1 MRLPLCT
8 SLAHLMDLLLLFS
21 LSLSPFLLDSL
32 LPFLLPSLHPT
43 FLPSAY
49 LCLLFHIIFNSSHV
63 FSFIF
68 VPLFFFSFSSNNPLP
83 ASHSL
88 SFSLCSPSS
97 FPSLPLRHVSV
108 LSTCSFPYSLLSR
121 PSTISLLS
129 EPPFVSPTFLSVD
142 LLLGSDKQALI
153 PCQRSIKNT
162 QPSKQ

>member
-68 VPLFFFSFSSNNPLP
+68 VPLFFFHFPLTILYLPHIPCHSHSAFPLVSLLSLFAMFPSYLP
-83 ASHSL
+83 APFPILYSPVLPLSL
-88 SFSLCSPSS
+88 SFLNPLL
-97 FPSLPLRHVSV
+97 SLPLSC
-108 LSTCSFPYSLLSR
+108 LLTCS
-121 PSTISLLS
+121 
-129 EPPFVSPTFLSVD
+129 SVV
-142 LLLGSDKQALI
+142 
-153 PCQRSIKNT
+153 T
-162 QPSKQ
+162 SKR